1 MNTERKN
8 YYNKCLD
15 TCMSQRNCQKK
26 SFNQLEDDYISEI
39 TNSNSYDENQNYLNN
54 QNKNLNEK
62 NNQNIISN
70 PSFDNESQINQISS
84 FLIMDQNSSR
94 VLQNKLRKEQKYTN
108 EIFFPNLYQNYSEK
122 EFINLICDQFG
133 NYLFQAVLD
142 VLSIENLEIFLN
154 IIQNNF
160 YEIGINSFGTRVLQR
175 LITIIDNKLNV
186 LNKFNQILFNSIDK
200 LILTS
205 HGNHIIQKFLEKI
218 TYPKNELVYN
228 YIFSNFFTLST
239 NKYGCCT
246 IQKCLQISP
255 SHIREKILDLFFE
268 NIYDLLCE
276 QYGTYVFQYIIENE
290 PLDLKLKTIQ
300 KILPELLNICKTKY
314 SSNAIEKCLEFNCK
328 EIHIILLEKILEKE
342 ENIIELITNPFGN
355 YIIQKAL
362 CVCDNKSYEYLLKV
376 IGNNFS
382 EIKKLSFGFKLISK
396 LLSTHQRLSMYLT
409 KQLIY
414 K

>member
-1 MNTERKN
+1 MFMNT
-8 YYNKCLD
+8 LF
-15 TCMSQRNCQKK
+15 M
-26 SFNQLEDDYISEI
+26 
-39 TNSNSYDENQNYLNN
+39 
-54 QNKNLNEK
+54 
-62 NNQNIISN
+62 
-70 PSFDNESQINQISS
+70 NESNVSQISP
-84 FLIMDQNSSR
+84 FLIMDQNGSR
-94 VLQNKLRKEQKYTN
+94 VLQTKLRNDQKYTN
-108 EIFFPNLYQNYSEK
+108 EVFFPYLCKNYSEK
-122 EFINLICDQFG
+122 DFINLMCDQFG

-142 VLSIENLEIFLN
+142 VLSINNLDIFLN
-154 IIQNNF
+154 KIQNNF
-160 YEIGINSFGTRVLQR
+160 YDIGINSFGTRVLQK
-175 LITIIDNKLNV
+175 LVSIIENKNDIFD
-186 LNKFNQILFNSIDK
+186 KFNQILFKSIDK

>member
-1 MNTERKN
+1 
-8 YYNKCLD
+8 
-15 TCMSQRNCQKK
+15 MSQRNCQKK
-26 SFNQLEDDYISEI
+26 IISQLEDDYISQI
-39 TNSNSYDENQNYLNN
+39 TNSNSYDENQNILNN
-54 QNKNLNEK
+54 QNKNVNEQ
-62 NNQNIISN
+62 NNQNLFSN
-70 PSFDNESQINQISS
+70 PPLDTESQIIQISP

-94 VLQNKLRKEQKYTN
+94 LLQNKLRKEQKYTN
-108 EIFFPNLYQNYSEK
+108 EIFFPYLHQNYSEK

-133 NYLFQAVLD
+133 NYLFQVVLE

-160 YEIGINSFGTRVLQR
+160 YEIGINPFGTRVLQR
-175 LITIIDNKLNV
+175 LITIIDDKTNI
-186 LNKFNQILFNSIDK
+186 LNKFNKILFNSIDK

-218 TYPKNELVYN
+218 TYPKNEFAYN
-228 YIFSNFFTLST
+228 YIFSNFFIVST

-255 SHIREKILDLFFE
+255 NQIREKILNLFFE
-268 NIYDLLCE
+268 NIYDLLSE

-290 PLDLKLKTIQ
+290 PLDLKIKTIQ
-300 KILPELLNICKTKY
+300 KILPHLLYICKTKY

-328 EIHIILLEKILEKE
+328 EIHLIILEKILEKE

-362 CVCDNKSYEYLLKV
+362 CVCDDKNYEYILKV
-376 IGNNFS
+376 IGNNFG